1 MYGFPPNVGAVGT
14 AALLNVG
21 NSLGNILKE
30 LRAQGYS
37 VGDLGRGPAEGKYV
51 LVCVGEFMRVFIF
64 IYALSTFS
72 PLFD

>member
-37 VGDLGRGPAEGKYV
+37 VGDLGRGPAEGTYV
-51 LVCVGEFMRVFIF
+51 CACVFIF
-64 IYALSTFS
+64 TRHCSSYSLSTT
-72 PLFD
+72 D

>member
-51 LVCVGEFMRVFIF
+51 LV
-64 IYALSTFS
+64 
-72 PLFD
+72 